1 MTMPWVLL
9 AGVALGVAYTLSPL
23 TVLCVALV
31 AAVTR
36 WAGRDLTGR
45 EREWFFTL
53 VTLAIAARLV
63 LIAGLFLFAD
73 PSKPYATFFGD
84 EEIFKSRPIWLR
96 NVGLGLPISSADF
109 IYAFDETGMSGHLY
123 VLAYLQALV
132 GDAPYGVHV
141 FNVAAYV
148 SAVLL
153 LHRLVRPSFGRYV
166 AMGGAAVLLFFPSLF
181 SWSVSV
187 LKEPFYTLLAVVEL
201 ICVIALVRT
210 PRWWQKAMAIA
221 AIALLAISLER
232 VRKGTTIVVGLGTV
246 VGLSSAYIVRR
257 PRLLLLAMVVA
268 PLIAVAV
275 LTRPMVAE
283 RVRSIALTS
292 VRYHAGHVVTQGISY
307 KLVDPRYYTDW
318 GAIQRMPPREVGLF
332 IARAV
337 ASYFLEPLP
346 RSVESRALWAYLPEH
361 MIWLLLAVLV
371 PIGIV
376 RGLRRDPVL
385 TCVLLAHAAAVIMV
399 VALNSGNIGTLI
411 RHRGLSLPYTVWL
424 SMLGAGA
431 VVASLTTRFGPF
443 NEGTSAH
450 GNG

>member
-1 MTMPWVLL
+1 MTMRWALL
-9 AGVALGVAYTLSPL
+9 AGVILGVAYTLSPL
-23 TVLCVALV
+23 TVLCLALLV
-31 AAVTR
+31 VVTW

-53 VTLAIAARLV
+53 VIVAIVARLV
-63 LIAGLFLFAD
+63 LIAGLFVFAD

-96 NVGLGLPISSADF
+96 NVGLGLPISSADV

-132 GDAPYGVHV
+132 GDAPYGLNV
-141 FNVAAYV
+141 FNAAVYV
-148 SAVLL
+148 IAVLL
-153 LHRLVRPSFGRYV
+153 LHRLIRPSFGRYV
-166 AMGGAAVLLFFPSLF
+166 AMGGAALLLFLPSLF

-187 LKEPFYTLLAVVEL
+187 LKEPFYVLLAAVEL
-201 ICVIALVRT
+201 FCVVALVRL
-210 PRWWQKAMAIA
+210 PRWWQKALAIA
-221 AIALLAISLER
+221 AIGVLAVSLES
-232 VRKGTTIVVGLGTV
+232 VRKGTMIVVAIGTV
-246 VGLSSAYIVRR
+246 AGLTSGYIVRR
-257 PRLLLLAMVVA
+257 PRLLVLAVVA
-268 PLIAVAV
+268 VPLVAAAV
-275 LTRPMVAE
+275 LTRPIVQE
-283 RVRSIALTS
+283 RMRSTALAA

-318 GAIQRMPPREVGLF
+318 GAIQRMPPREVTLF
-332 IARAV
+332 LGRAV
-337 ASYFLEPLP
+337 ASYFVEPLP
-346 RSVESRALWAYLPEH
+346 RSVQSEALWAYLPEH
-361 MIWLLLAVLV
+361 LIWLLLTLLV

-385 TCVLLAHAAAVIMV
+385 TCILLAHAGAVILV

-411 RHRGLSLPYTVWL
+411 RHRGLSLPYTIWL

-431 VVASLTTRFGPF
+431 LVGSVTTRSDMIT
-443 NEGTSAH
+443 EGTSSH

>member
-9 AGVALGVAYTLSPL
+9 AGVVLGVAYTLSPL
-23 TVLCVALV
+23 TVLCLALLV
-31 AAVTR
+31 VVTR
-36 WAGRDLTGR
+36 WAGRDLAGR
-45 EREWFFTL
+45 ERQWFFTL
-53 VTLAIAARLV
+53 LSLAVVSRLV
-63 LIAGLFLFAD
+63 VIAGLFLFAD

-141 FNVAAYV
+141 FNVAVYV

-166 AMGGAAVLLFFPSLF
+166 AMGGAAVLLFLPSLF

-201 ICVIALVRT
+201 IGVMALVRT
-210 PRWWQKAMAIA
+210 PRWWQKVLAIA
-221 AIALLAISLER
+221 AIAMLAVSLES
-232 VRKGTTIVVGLGTV
+232 VRKGTMIVVAIGTV
-246 VGLSSAYIVRR
+246 IGLAAGYIVRR
-257 PRLLLLAMVVA
+257 PRLVLLAMVVA
-268 PLIAVAV
+268 PLIAIAV
-275 LTRPMVAE
+275 LTRPTVQE
-283 RVRSIALTS
+283 RVRSLALTS

-307 KLVDPRYYTDW
+307 QLVDPRYYTDW
-318 GAIQRMPPREVGLF
+318 GAIQRMPSREVGQF
-332 IARAV
+332 VVRAF

-361 MIWLLLAVLV
+361 MIWLVLAALV
-371 PIGIV
+371 PMGV
-376 RGLRRDPVL
+376 VHGLRRDPVL
-385 TCVLLAHAAAVIMV
+385 TCVLLAHACAVIVV

-411 RHRGLSLPYTVWL
+411 RHRGLSLPYTLWL

-431 VVASLTTRFGPF
+431 VVASLSARSGQLT
-443 NEGTSAH
+443 EGTSSH

>member
-1 MTMPWVLL
+1 MTMRWVLL
-9 AGVALGVAYTLSPL
+9 AGVVLGVAYTLSPL
-23 TVLCVALV
+23 TVLCLSWLV
-31 AAVTR
+31 AVTR

-45 EREWFFTL
+45 EREWFFAL
-53 VTLAIAARLV
+53 VTFAIVSRLV

-132 GDAPYGVHV
+132 GDAPYGINV
-141 FNVAAYV
+141 FNAAVYV
-148 SAVLL
+148 TSVML

-166 AMGGAAVLLFFPSLF
+166 AMGGAVVLLFLPSLF

-201 ICVIALVRT
+201 MCVIALVRT
-210 PRWWQKAMAIA
+210 PRWWQKALAVGAIA
-221 AIALLAISLER
+221 ILAISLESL
-232 VRKGTTIVVGLGTV
+232 RKGTMIVVAIGTV
-246 VGLSSAYIVRR
+246 IGLTSAFVVRR
-257 PRLLLLAMVVA
+257 PRLLLLALVVA
-268 PLIAVAV
+268 PLIALAV

-283 RVRSIALTS
+283 RVRSVALTS
-292 VRYHAGHVVTQGISY
+292 VRYHAGHVVTQGTSY

-318 GAIQRMPPREVGLF
+318 GAIQNMPPREVALF
-332 IARAV
+332 IVRAF

-361 MIWLLLAVLV
+361 MIWLLMAALV

-376 RGLRRDPVL
+376 YGLRRDPVL

-399 VALNSGNIGTLI
+399 VALNSGNVGTLI

-431 VVASLTTRFGPF
+431 VIASLTTRFGPLT
-443 NEGTSAH
+443 EGTSAH